1 MMLVTIDDTD
11 WAADTWILGSISQ
24 CSQPIVSFKT
34 YHQVRILTNTLQTL
48 TNTNTNIDK
57 YKH

>member
-24 CSQPIVSFKT
+24 CSQLIVSFKT
-34 YHQVRILTNTLQTL
+34 YLQIRILTNTLQIL